1 MRAAVLRS
9 TLVLS
14 LLCAAPAWGGE
25 TIVEVLER
33 SQRLQFDSLAS
44 LQVDD
49 DSPEARIVRAS
60 FEQLLTQVGTP
71 VAVSLMVVRGPMLA
85 VCLMGRVVVA
95 NASLADMSEAERQF
109 ILAHELGHV
118 SHGHWDQLGRLYQ
131 KYIPD
136 EVVPQK
142 TDAVA
147 GPLGREAS
155 QLAHDQEYEA
165 DAFAHDVLRR
175 MGQPGDAAVRLFH
188 RLPMT
193 KRTATHPGTRE
204 RLAHMRS
211 LMARDQHPVA
221 AAQGGLPPSR

>member
-1 MRAAVLRS
+1 MRAAALRS
-9 TLVLS
+9 SLVLS
-14 LLCAAPAWGGE
+14 LLCSAPVWGGE
-25 TIVEVLER
+25 TIVQVLER
-33 SQRLQFDSLAS
+33 SQRMQFDSLAA
-44 LQVDD
+44 LQVDED
-49 DSPEARIVRAS
+49 GPEARVIKAS
-60 FEQLLTQVGTP
+60 FEHLLTQVGTP

-95 NASLADMSEAERQF
+95 NVTLADMTEAERQF

-136 EVVPQK
+136 EVVQQK

-165 DAFAHDVLRR
+165 DAFAYDVLRR
-175 MGQPGDAAVRLFH
+175 MGRPDDTAVRLFH
-188 RLPMT
+188 RLPVV
-193 KRTATHPGTRE
+193 KRTATHPSSHE
-204 RLAHMRS
+204 RLAHLRS
-211 LMARDQHPVA
+211 LQARDQQPMA
-221 AAQGGLPPSR
+221 DAR